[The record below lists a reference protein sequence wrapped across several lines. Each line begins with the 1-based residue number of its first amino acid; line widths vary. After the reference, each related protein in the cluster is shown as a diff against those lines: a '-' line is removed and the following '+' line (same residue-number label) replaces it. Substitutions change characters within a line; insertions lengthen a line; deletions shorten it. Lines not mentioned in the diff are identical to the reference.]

1 MVYPPTALVR
11 RLAMALGLAIGLALG
26 AGTASAEGVFNPKVF
41 TLDNGLKVV
50 VIENDRAPIVTHM
63 VWYRVGAG
71 DEPWGKSGI
80 AHFLEHLM
88 FKGTETVKPGEFS
101 AIVGRIGGRENAFT
115 TYDYTGYFQNVASDR
130 LETVMRL
137 EADRM
142 VNLRL
147 TEEQVRAEREVV
159 LEERRMRTDNS
170 PSAILYEQA
179 RAALFQNSPYGRPV
193 IGWEHE
199 IRSLT
204 LEDALDFY
212 RRYYAPN
219 NAVLLVA
226 GDVTAEQVHAL
237 AEKYYGPIPKRD
249 VSLRNRPKEP
259 PQHAARRV
267 ELRDPR
273 VSEPRWSRSYI
284 APSYNAGAK
293 QYAYALQ
300 ILAEIMG
307 GGPTS
312 RLYRSLVVERPI
324 ATTVGA
330 GYDGTAYGL
339 GTFYFHA
346 SPRVGTD
353 IAAVESAVQAE
364 IDALLKDGVEADE
377 VQRAIKRMQASA
389 IFARDDFS
397 TGARV
402 IGAALMTGREVAD
415 IESWPERIAAVTV
428 EEVNAAARLVL
439 DERQSVTSLLLPAP
453 REEAAAEKGTNAPA
467 AAPAS
472 PPTRTPAADGKPDEG
487 KP

>member
-1 MVYPPTALVR
+1 MLNCPTALFR
-11 RLAMALGLAIGLALG
+11 RAAAALLGVTFWLAVG
-26 AGTASAEGVFNPKVF
+26 AAPAYAKGVFNPTVF
-41 TLDNGLKVV
+41 TLDNGLTVV
-50 VIENDRAPIVTHM
+50 VIRNDRAPIVTHM
-63 VWYRVGAG
+63 VWYKVGAA
-71 DEPWGKSGI
+71 DEVWGKTGI

-101 AIVGRIGGRENAFT
+101 ATVGRIGGRENAFT
-115 TYDYTGYFQNVASDR
+115 TYDYTGYFQNVAADR

-147 TEEQVRAEREVV
+147 TDAQVNSERDVV

-170 PSAILYEQA
+170 PTGILYEQA

-199 IRSLT
+199 IRGLT
-204 LEDALDFY
+204 TEDALAFY

-226 GDVTAEQVHAL
+226 GDVTADKVKAL
-237 AEKYYGPIPKRD
+237 AEKYYGPIPRRD
-249 VSLRNRPKEP
+249 VPVRVRPQEP
-259 PQHAARRV
+259 PQHAPRRV

-273 VSEPRWSRSYI
+273 VNEPRWSRSYI
-284 APSYNAGAK
+284 APSYNAGEN

-324 ATTVGA
+324 ATSVGA
-330 GYDGTAYGL
+330 GYDGTAFDL
-339 GTFYFHA
+339 GSFYFHG
-346 SPRVGTD
+346 SPRQGTD
-353 IAAVESAVQAE
+353 IGAVEVAVHAE
-364 IDALLKDGVEADE
+364 IVKLLKDGVTEDE
-377 VQRAIKRMQASA
+377 VKRAIERMQASA
-389 IFARDDFS
+389 ILARDDLS

-402 IGAALMTGREVAD
+402 IGGALMTGRQVAD
-415 IESWPERIAAVTV
+415 IEAWPDRIAAVTV
-428 EEVNAAARLVL
+428 DQVNASARLVL
-439 DERQSVTSLLLPAP
+439 NEQQSVTALLLPAP
-453 REEAAAEKGTNAPA
+453 REEAAADK
-467 AAPAS
+467 
-472 PPTRTPAADGKPDEG
+472 AADGPATAPTAPPARTPQPREG